1 MPFYFFPDP
10 SPLTSRMGTVKRY
23 SELWTPE
30 SLISYCGTEWF
41 ISDAFFCLLDGEHD
55 AKVGFLT
62 HYSACFVKLSQ
73 SKPGLMVQISP
84 AYRPGGKLG
93 LWLKANLGLWFKFS
107 QEWLASRGRT
117 LRDTRCSFNVYC
129 DSHVATTG
137 HKGWL
142 LSCQV
147 GKEDSAI
154 YCQLFFIDVIYV
166 SNLDEEQL
174 H

>member
-1 MPFYFFPDP
+1 MESMMPR
-10 SPLTSRMGTVKRY
+10 S
-23 SELWTPE
+23 
-30 SLISYCGTEWF
+30 
-41 ISDAFFCLLDGEHD
+41 AFWHITQL
-55 AKVGFLT
+55 ASWN
-62 HYSACFVKLSQ
+62 Y
-73 SKPGLMVQISP
+73 
-84 AYRPGGKLG
+84 
-93 LWLKANLGLWFKFS
+93 LKANLGLWFKFS

-142 LSCQV
+142 ISCQV

-174 H
+174 HWMMLTLRLSRVKSNYFERERNGEILWDISNKGLHLMMLLLWCES